1 LTVQAVPLSE
11 NDAGMALVAPFQVPL
26 NPMPVKLPPAAM
38 LPL

>member
-1 LTVQAVPLSE
+1 MAKLVGTALVPL
-11 NDAGMALVAPFQVPL
+11 QVPL